1 MSAAE
6 STAPDDGAR
15 FPHRVAYQP
24 ASLARPISSGTDLVL
39 TVMLTKDIPQTGTQ
53 PLGRAARDA
62 RWRRLVMRYQ
72 GGDRAAGEQLVAEV
86 MPLVRHLAGRWSAK
100 VSIDDL
106 VQAGLLGLT
115 KALDRFDPAHGAS
128 FTGYA
133 VPTMLGEMRRHLR
146 DHAWAVRVPRAL
158 QEDAMRVT
166 RAIQVLEPKLGRSP
180 TPQELADHLGTDLE
194 STMEAILAGRA
205 YHSSSLDQPARGG
218 ESDDLVLGDTV
229 GEDDAELERSE
240 IAVLLGHVSHVLD
253 ERERYVLHLR
263 FERDLTQ
270 TAIAERI
277 GVSQM
282 QVSRILR
289 GTLVKL
295 RAEIERKP
303 VPAAA

>member
-1 MSAAE
+1 MAGMSA
-6 STAPDDGAR
+6 SGDLQTAP
-15 FPHRVAYQP
+15 P
-24 ASLARPISSGTDLVL
+24 
-39 TVMLTKDIPQTGTQ
+39 
-53 PLGRAARDA
+53 PLRRGERDA
-62 RWRRLVMRYQ
+62 RWRRLVVRYQ
-72 GGDRAAGEQLVAEV
+72 RGDRAAGEQLVAEV
-86 MPLVRHLAGRWSAK
+86 LPLVRHLAARWSSK
-100 VSIDDL
+100 VGTDDL

-115 KALDRFDPAHGAS
+115 KALDRYDPAHGAS

-158 QEDAMRVT
+158 QEEAMRVT

-180 TPQELADHLGTDLE
+180 TPQELADHLDVDVEVVL
-194 STMEAILAGRA
+194 EAIIAGRA
-205 YHSSSLDQPARGG
+205 YHSSSFEQPAGG
-218 ESDDLVLGDTV
+218 EADGLTLGDTV

-240 IAVLLGHVSHVLD
+240 IAVLLGHVRHVLD
-253 ERERYVLHLR
+253 ERERYVVHLR

-289 GTLVKL
+289 ATLAKL
-295 RAEIERKP
+295 RAEIERRP
-303 VPAAA
+303 MRAAA

>member
-1 MSAAE
+1 MAGMSTTE
-6 STAPDDGAR
+6 LPRTGAP
-15 FPHRVAYQP
+15 
-24 ASLARPISSGTDLVL
+24 
-39 TVMLTKDIPQTGTQ
+39 

-62 RWRRLVMRYQ
+62 RWGRLVARYQ
-72 GGDRAAGEQLVAEV
+72 GGDRGAGEQLVSEM

-100 VSIDDL
+100 VGVDDL

-115 KALDRFDPAHGAS
+115 KALDRFDSTHGAS

-133 VPTMLGEMRRHLR
+133 VPTMLGEMRRYLR

-158 QEDAMRVT
+158 QEEAMRVT
-166 RAIQVLEPKLGRSP
+166 QAMQALEPKLGRSP
-180 TPQELADHLGTDLE
+180 TPQELAAHLDIDVE
-194 STMEAILAGRA
+194 SVLEAIVAGRA
-205 YHSSSLDQPARGG
+205 YHSSSLDQPTGDG
-218 ESDDLVLGDTV
+218 DQDGMLLGDTV
-229 GEDDAELERSE
+229 GADDVELERSE
-240 IAVLLGHVSHVLD
+240 LAVLLGNVRHVLD

-289 GTLVKL
+289 ATLVKL
-295 RAEIERKP
+295 RAEIERRP
-303 VPAAA
+303 VRAAA

>member
-1 MSAAE
+1 MAAIPTTPRPE
-6 STAPDDGAR
+6 PGAPPLDRPAG
-15 FPHRVAYQP
+15 PVA
-24 ASLARPISSGTDLVL
+24 
-39 TVMLTKDIPQTGTQ
+39 

-62 RWRRLVMRYQ
+62 RWRRLVQRYQ
-72 GGDRAAGEQLVAEV
+72 AGDRAAGEQLVAEL
-86 MPLVRHLAGRWSAK
+86 MPLVRHLASRWSAK
-100 VSIDDL
+100 VSRDDL

-166 RAIQVLEPKLGRSP
+166 SAIQRLEPALGRSP
-180 TPQELADHLGTDLE
+180 TPDEIARELQLSVE
-194 STMEAILAGRA
+194 SVLEAIVAGRA
-205 YHSSSLDQPARGG
+205 YHSSSLEQPAGNG
-218 ESDDLVLGDTV
+218 SDELTLGDTV
-229 GEDDAELERSE
+229 GADDDELARTE
-240 IAVLLGHVSHVLD
+240 IGVLLGHVRHVLD

-263 FERDLTQ
+263 FERDMTQ
-270 TAIAERI
+270 TAIARRI

-289 GTLVKL
+289 ATLAKL
-295 RAEIERKP
+295 RAEIERRP
-303 VPAAA
+303 VRAAA

>member
-1 MSAAE
+1 MAALPMTDE
-6 STAPDDGAR
+6 SQSGTVPLAGPARTAP
-15 FPHRVAYQP
+15 P
-24 ASLARPISSGTDLVL
+24 A
-39 TVMLTKDIPQTGTQ
+39 
-53 PLGRAARDA
+53 GRAARDA

-72 GGDRAAGEQLVAEV
+72 QGDRAAGEQLVNELL
-86 MPLVRHLAGRWSAK
+86 PLVRHLASRWSAK
-100 VSIDDL
+100 VGRDDL

-115 KALDRFDPAHGAS
+115 KALDRFDPAQGAS

-166 RAIQVLEPKLGRSP
+166 RAIQQLEPKLGRSP
-180 TPQELADHLGTDLE
+180 TPQELADHMQLDVETVL
-194 STMEAILAGRA
+194 EAIVAGRA
-205 YHSSSLDQPARGG
+205 YHSSSLEQPAGSG
-218 ESDDLVLGDTV
+218 SDDLTLGDTV
-229 GEDDAELERSE
+229 GEEDAELDRTEL
-240 IAVLLGHVSHVLD
+240 AVLLGHVRHVLD

-263 FERDLTQ
+263 FERDMTQ

-295 RAEIERKP
+295 RTEIERRP
-303 VPAAA
+303 AVPAAA

>member
-1 MSAAE
+1 MPTIDAPQPG
-6 STAPDDGAR
+6 TA
-15 FPHRVAYQP
+15 
-24 ASLARPISSGTDLVL
+24 
-39 TVMLTKDIPQTGTQ
+39 

-62 RWRRLVMRYQ
+62 RWRRLVARYQ
-72 GGDRAAGEQLVAEV
+72 GGDRAAGEQLVTEL
-86 MPLVRHLAGRWSAK
+86 MPLVRHLAGRWSSK
-100 VSIDDL
+100 VALDDL

-166 RAIQVLEPKLGRSP
+166 RAMQVLEPKLGRSP
-180 TPQELADHLGTDLE
+180 TPQELADHLEADVE
-194 STMEAILAGRA
+194 SVMEAILAGRA
-205 YHSSSLDQPARGG
+205 YHSSSLEQPAGAG
-218 ESDDLVLGDTV
+218 SDELTLGDTV
-229 GEDDAELERSE
+229 GADDVELERSE
-240 IAVLLGHVSHVLD
+240 IAVLLGHVRHVLD
-253 ERERYVLHLR
+253 DRERYVLHLR
-263 FERDLTQ
+263 FERDMTQ

-289 GTLVKL
+289 ATLIKL
-295 RAEIERKP
+295 RAEIERRP
-303 VPAAA
+303 MHAAA

>member
-1 MSAAE
+1 MAALP
-6 STAPDDGAR
+6 STAAP
-15 FPHRVAYQP
+15 Q
-24 ASLARPISSGTDLVL
+24 SGT
-39 TVMLTKDIPQTGTQ
+39 P

-86 MPLVRHLAGRWSAK
+86 LPLVRHLASRWSTK
-100 VSIDDL
+100 VSRDDL
-106 VQAGLLGLT
+106 VQSGLLGLT
-115 KALDRFDPAHGAS
+115 KALDRFDPAQGAS

-166 RAIQVLEPKLGRSP
+166 RAIQQLEPHLGRSP
-180 TPQELADHLGTDLE
+180 APQEIADHLELDVE
-194 STMEAILAGRA
+194 SVLEAIVAGRA
-205 YHSSSLDQPARGG
+205 YHSSSLEQPAGTG
-218 ESDDLVLGDTV
+218 SEDLTLGDTV

-240 IAVLLGHVSHVLD
+240 IAVLLGHVRHVLD

-263 FERDLTQ
+263 FERDMTQ
-270 TAIAERI
+270 TAIARRI

-289 GTLVKL
+289 GTLAKL
-295 RAEIERKP
+295 RAEIERRP
-303 VPAAA
+303 VRAAA

>member
-1 MSAAE
+1 MAGMPTTDEPQSGAA
-6 STAPDDGAR
+6 
-15 FPHRVAYQP
+15 
-24 ASLARPISSGTDLVL
+24 
-39 TVMLTKDIPQTGTQ
+39 

-72 GGDRAAGEQLVAEV
+72 RGDRAAGEQLVAEV
-86 MPLVRHLAGRWSAK
+86 LPLVRHLAGRWSAK
-100 VSIDDL
+100 VGIDDL

-166 RAIQVLEPKLGRSP
+166 RAMQTLEPKLGRSP
-180 TPQELADHLGTDLE
+180 TPQELADHLGSDLE
-194 STMEAILAGRA
+194 SVLEAIVAGRA
-205 YHSSSLDQPARGG
+205 YHSSSLEQPTGD
-218 ESDDLVLGDTV
+218 SDDLVLGDTV
-229 GEDDAELERSE
+229 GEDDVELERRE
-240 IAVLLGHVSHVLD
+240 IAVLLGHVRHVLD
-253 ERERYVLHLR
+253 DRERYVLHLR
-263 FERDLTQ
+263 FDRDLTQ
-270 TAIAERI
+270 TAIADRI

-289 GTLVKL
+289 ASLIKL
-295 RAEIERKP
+295 RAEIERRP
-303 VPAAA
+303 MRAAA